1 MFKNLHFSFSNFRG
15 DLTGGLTAGIVALP
29 LALAFGIQS
38 GLGASAGLY
47 GAIFLGIFASLFGG
61 TKTQV
66 SGPTGPMTVV
76 SSTVVALVIKEMG
89 GLESGMWFVIFVFL
103 LTGFFQ
109 VLFGILKLGQYI
121 RYIPYPVVSGFMSGI
136 GVIILVLQIFPA
148 MGLSSPQT
156 VIKVFSGLGGA
167 VHQASST
174 ALLLTILTVAI
185 IYLLPLISKRLPS
198 TLMALVTGALVVYI
212 FKLEVPVIGTIPS
225 GMPAPLLSGFGN
237 IDPSKL
243 LLVIGPAI
251 TLAGLGSIDTL
262 LTSLV
267 SDNLTRTKH
276 NSNRELIGQ
285 GIGNMVAA
293 IFGGL
298 PGAGA
303 TMRTLVNINAG
314 GKTRISGIIHG
325 IFLLLTV
332 LGLGF
337 LVKHIPLSVLAGIL
351 ISVGIGIIDKK
362 GLSDIFKIPRA
373 DAIVMVV
380 VLLLTVFVNLI
391 EAVGIGMIIA
401 SVLFMKR
408 IGDLADSK
416 ITVEPMVPGNG
427 QNPWTDEQ
435 SIPSVIS
442 SKIFVVHLDGPVFFG
457 SLNRF
462 QSIINE
468 VPPSV
473 DTVIFRMKR
482 VPFMDQS
489 GAYALETIINLLL
502 ERKIRVFMTM
512 VQAQPLYMLERI
524 GIVPGLISREY
535 LFADFLK
542 CIAWL
547 EAESN

>member
-1 MFKNLHFSFSNFRG
+1 MFKNFQFSLSSFRG

-76 SSTVVALVIKEMG
+76 SSTVVAMVIKEMG
-89 GLESGMWFVIFVFL
+89 GLESGMWFIIIVFI

-109 VLFGILKLGQYI
+109 VLFGVFKLGQYI

-167 VHQASST
+167 LHLASST
-174 ALLLTILTVAI
+174 ALLLTIATVAI
-185 IYLLPLISKRLPS
+185 IYLLPLLSKRLPS
-198 TLMALVTGALVVYI
+198 TLIALVTGALAVYL

-225 GMPAPLLSGFGN
+225 GMPAPLLSGFGS

-243 LLVIGPAI
+243 LMVIGPAI

-267 SDNLTRTKH
+267 NDNLTRTKH
-276 NSNRELIGQ
+276 DSNRELIGQ
-285 GIGNMVAA
+285 GIGNMVAG

-337 LVKHIPLSVLAGIL
+337 LVKHIPLAVLAGIL

-362 GLSDIFKIPRA
+362 GLSDIFKIPKA
-373 DAIVMVV
+373 DALVMVV

-416 ITVEPMVPGNG
+416 ISVQPMIPGNG

-457 SLNRF
+457 GLNRF

-502 ERKIRVFMTM
+502 ERGIRVFMTM
-512 VQAQPLYMLERI
+512 VQAQPKYMLERI
-524 GIVPGLISREY
+524 GIVPGLISPEY
-535 LFADFLK
+535 VFTDFLK

-547 EAESN
+547 EAESK